1 MNQINEMHT
10 ESLLSAPSIS
20 VTEDDLVNDSIASK
34 SSKPPSSA
42 CETWILFHKKVTLL
56 KDATRFVWCESAKW
70 RALLGLIA

>member
-20 VTEDDLVNDSIASK
+20 VIEDDLVNDLIASK

-42 CETWILFHKKVTLL
+42 CET
-56 KDATRFVWCESAKW
+56 
-70 RALLGLIA
+70 